1 MGART
6 RFVRR
11 VAFRG
16 DGERHTEM
24 IEMRIV
30 GVRVEM
36 PSQTPILMLTEV
48 DGPRSLPILIGSAE
62 ATAIAMHQQGVRPK
76 RPLTHDLLGHVI
88 TALGRS
94 VVQVRVVDFREG
106 TFFGE
111 LAFDDG
117 TTVSARPSD
126 AIALAVRVDIP
137 VFVEEA
143 VLAEAGIVVPDDSD
157 DTVDDSEDDESTGDA
172 EDEVERFREFL
183 DSVSPEDFGGEQK
196 P

>member
-1 MGART
+1 
-6 RFVRR
+6 
-11 VAFRG
+11 
-16 DGERHTEM
+16 M

-36 PSQTPILMLTEV
+36 PTQQPILMLTEV
-48 DGPRSLPILIGSAE
+48 NGPRSLPILIGSAE
-62 ATAIAMHQQGVRPK
+62 ATAIAMHQQGVRPP
-76 RPLTHDLLGHVI
+76 RPLTHDLLGNVI
-88 TALGRS
+88 AALGRS
-94 VVQVRVVDFREG
+94 VTQVRVVDFREG

-111 LAFDDG
+111 LAFDNG

-126 AIALAVRVDIP
+126 AIALAVRVEIP

-143 VLAEAGIVVPDDSD
+143 VLAEAGIVIPDADGD
-157 DTVDDSEDDESTGDA
+157 GGEGGDAAEVGEDA

-183 DSVSPEDFGGEQK
+183 DTVSPDDFGGEQK